1 MTLKKRAGL
10 ILRLANGETVAA
22 AARSERVSRSHVY
35 KLLADPQAQRDMLA
49 IRARYQRL
57 TVGKMVRG
65 SVKAV
70 DKLVA
75 LLGAES
81 EHVQLSAA
89 RYILTL
95 TPEWIATAD
104 HEIRLT
110 DLEAAQARRDAQNG
124 HH

>member
-1 MTLKKRAGL
+1 MLK
-10 ILRLANGETVAA
+10 
-22 AARSERVSRSHVY
+22 
-35 KLLADPQAQRDMLA
+35 

-70 DKLVA
+70 DKLIA

-81 EHVQLSAA
+81 EQVQLSAA
-89 RYILTL
+89 RSILAL

-110 DLEAAQARRDAQNG
+110 DLETDRARRDASNG
-124 HH
+124 HHA